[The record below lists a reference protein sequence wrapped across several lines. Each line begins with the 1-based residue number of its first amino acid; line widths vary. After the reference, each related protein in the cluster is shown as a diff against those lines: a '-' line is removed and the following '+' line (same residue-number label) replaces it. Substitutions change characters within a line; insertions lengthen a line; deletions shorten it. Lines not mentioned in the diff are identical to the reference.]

1 MTDSVDGSRGYVV
14 SAGEGE
20 AIDWPGVSI
29 RVKAT
34 SEQTNGV
41 FTLIEDTSGSFTV
54 PWHVHED
61 DEAYYV
67 LDGQLRVRCGEE
79 TFEAEAGD
87 FVFLPR
93 GVPHEQMVLS
103 ESARKL
109 MLLCPAGI
117 EGFFREMAEAFA
129 TDSLTPE
136 RRQEIAG
143 RHRMEFVDDPRRG
156 RDRR

>member
-1 MTDSVDGSRGYVV
+1 MTDAVDEKRGYVV
-14 SAGEGE
+14 AAGEGE
-20 AIDWPGVSI
+20 PIEWPGVSI
-29 RVKAT
+29 LVKAT
-34 SEQTNGV
+34 SEQTGGV
-41 FTLIEDTSGSFTV
+41 FTLIEDTSASFTV

-67 LDGQLRVRCGEE
+67 LDGVLRVRCGED
-79 TFEAEAGD
+79 TFEAKTGE

-93 GVPHEQMVLS
+93 GVPHEQTVLT

-136 RRQEIAG
+136 RRKEIAG
-143 RHRMEFVDDPRRG
+143 RHRMEFVEAPR
-156 RDRR
+156 